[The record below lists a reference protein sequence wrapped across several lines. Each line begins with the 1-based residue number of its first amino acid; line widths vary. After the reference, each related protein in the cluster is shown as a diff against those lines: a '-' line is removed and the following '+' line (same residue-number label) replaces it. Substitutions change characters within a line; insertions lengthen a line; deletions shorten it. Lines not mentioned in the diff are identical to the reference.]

1 MRLAKQ
7 FAKFPCCFC
16 VELALTQVFARF
28 LSDGTQS
35 EKDTSTNNVQTG
47 CSLLGTILNSTS
59 SELVW
64 IMILLK
70 AVFLVTVSL
79 KSEGSQRHN
88 MLKPGKRLSFKNPF
102 SGALTIKLTC
112 LSAMFEKIILL
123 TCLSI

>member
-1 MRLAKQ
+1 V
-7 FAKFPCCFC
+7 F
-16 VELALTQVFARF
+16 ALTHVFARF
-28 LSDGTQS
+28 FSDGTQS

-59 SELVW
+59 SEYVC
-64 IMILLK
+64 IIILLK

-88 MLKPGKRLSFKNPF
+88 MLKPGKRLSFKKPF